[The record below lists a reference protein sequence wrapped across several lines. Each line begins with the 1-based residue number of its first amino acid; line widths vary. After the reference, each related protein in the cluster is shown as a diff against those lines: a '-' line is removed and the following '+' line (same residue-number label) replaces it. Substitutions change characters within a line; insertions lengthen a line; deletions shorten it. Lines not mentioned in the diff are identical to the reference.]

1 VTGLDKVISVLKHF
15 TEADGDPF
23 DIACDEA
30 YAAQLGAE
38 LVSQENLDLRR
49 LLAMRSIPGHELD
62 MNSMIGSGIDFMRD
76 TPDTIEE
83 KLHDVEAYKIKQH
96 LKGQA
101 RKVLGKFEPVK
112 ILSPEGV

>member
-1 VTGLDKVISVLKHF
+1 MTGLDKVISVLQHF

-30 YAAQLGAE
+30 MSAQLGAE

-49 LLAMRSIPGHELD
+49 LLAMRTVPMHELD
-62 MNSMIGSGIDFMRD
+62 IDYMIGSGIDFMRD
-76 TPDTIEE
+76 TPEDIGE
-83 KLHDVEAYKIKQH
+83 KLHNVEAKKIKEH

-101 RKVLGKFEPVK
+101 QRVLGKFKPVA
-112 ILSPEGV
+112 ILSAEGI